1 MRTSII
7 VCLLAIAMNIQSA
20 WPLSLVV
27 SPYRVVVT
35 EPNRVGV
42 FKILN
47 TGDQPINVQLRSTGW
62 QQVNSADEY
71 PRTSDVFVN
80 PPMAKLAPHSEQTVR
95 FIRIS
100 KAPIKEEETYKLII
114 DELPAD
120 ISRRKPGELS
130 FISRYIMPVFYVPKT
145 KVAPHVTWSAKR
157 SGNKLLLTAT
167 NNGNSHLK
175 ISALKLYSGNKELRI
190 GQDFMGYVLKGATM
204 TFTFDGITSIPNRLT
219 FRNYDQLVDV
229 RL

>member
-1 MRTSII
+1 
-7 VCLLAIAMNIQSA
+7 MNIQSA

-47 TGDQPINVQLRSTGW
+47 TGDQPMNVQLRSTGW
-62 QQVNSADEY
+62 QQINNEDEY
-71 PRTSDVFVN
+71 SRTSDVFVN

-120 ISRRKPGELS
+120 ISRRKTGELS

>member
-1 MRTSII
+1 MKTSII
-7 VCLLAIAMNIQSA
+7 VCLLAIVMNVQSSWA
-20 WPLSLVV
+20 LGLRV

-35 EPNRVGV
+35 EPNRLGL
-42 FKILN
+42 FKIVN
-47 TGDQPINVQLRSTGW
+47 TSDQPMNVQLRSTGW
-62 QQVNSADEY
+62 QQINNEDEY
-71 PRTSDVFVN
+71 SRTSDVFVN

-100 KAPIKEEETYKLII
+100 KKPIKEEETYKLIV

-120 ISRRKPGELS
+120 ILRRKPGEVS
-130 FISRYIMPVFYVPKT
+130 FVARYIMPVFYVPKT

-167 NNGNSHLK
+167 NNGNGHLK
-175 ISALKLYSGNKELRI
+175 ITAVKFYSGNKEL
-190 GQDFMGYVLKGATM
+190 QTVKNFMGYVLKGATM
-204 TFTFDGITSIPNRLT
+204 TFTFEGVRSTPNRLT

-229 RL
+229 AL